1 VNVSFADPVVALIL
15 LGASLALGLAAA
27 WVLIREYEQRVA
39 ALERSAL
46 DEVER
51 RSRRLRVRLDRG
63 LQRSALGS
71 AIGVRL
77 HAAGLPVTVLGA
89 VAIATAV
96 AALGYLVGRTFFPWW
111 LSLLV
116 GLGCVR
122 GCLAWID
129 RKRMQR
135 RQRFVA
141 QLPEVARILSNAS
154 SAGLSV
160 RTAIEMASEELDD
173 PARSEFA
180 LVAEELRVGS
190 SLEDALRSLERRMPS
205 RDVGVL
211 ISTLAIQQRT
221 GGDLVRAL
229 QEMALTL
236 ESRRDLQREVRTVMA
251 GSVYTGYLV
260 GAMGIGALFL
270 INLVTPDAIE
280 KMTSQAGG
288 RIALLVAAVLYTIGF
303 TLVRRVT
310 RIEL

>member
-1 VNVSFADPVVALIL
+1 MTSFGDPSVALIL
-15 LGASLALGLAAA
+15 LGVSLVVALAAA
-27 WVLIREYEQRVA
+27 WDLIREYERRIA

-51 RSRRLRVRLDRG
+51 RSRRLRVRLDR
-63 LQRSALGS
+63 ALRRTAVGS

-77 HAAGLPVTVLGA
+77 HAAGVPITVLEA
-89 VAIATAV
+89 TAIAV
-96 AALGYLVGRTFFPWW
+96 GGAALGYLLARVFFPWW

-116 GLGCVR
+116 ALGCLQAS
-122 GCLAWID
+122 LAWVD
-129 RKRMQR
+129 RRRLQR

-180 LVAEELRVGS
+180 LVAEELRIGS
-190 SLEDALRSLERRMPS
+190 SLEDALRNLERRMPS
-205 RDVGVL
+205 RDVAVL
-211 ISTLAIQQRT
+211 ISTLVIQQHT
-221 GGDLVRAL
+221 GGDLVRVL

-270 INLVTPDAIE
+270 INLITPDAIE

-288 RIALLVAAVLYTIGF
+288 RIALLIAALLYTIGF

>member
-1 VNVSFADPVVALIL
+1 MTARFGDPSLALIL
-15 LGASLALGLAAA
+15 LGTSLVFALAAA
-27 WVLIREYEQRVA
+27 WDLIREYEQRIA

-51 RSRRLRVRLDRG
+51 RSRRVRVRLDQFLRRG
-63 LQRSALGS
+63 AVGS

-77 HAAGLPVTVLGA
+77 HAAGVPVTV
-89 VAIATAV
+89 VDAIAIAVGV
-96 AALGYLVGRTFFPWW
+96 AALGYLLGRTLFPWW
-111 LSLLV
+111 LSVLV
-116 GLGCVR
+116 ALGCLR
-122 GCLAWID
+122 ACLAWVD
-129 RKRMQR
+129 HKRLQR

-141 QLPEVARILSNAS
+141 QLPDVARILSNAS

-160 RTAIEMASEELDD
+160 RTAIEMAAEELDD

-180 LVAEELRVGS
+180 LVAEELRLGR
-190 SLEDALRSLERRMPS
+190 SLEDALRNLESRMPS
-205 RDVGVL
+205 RDVAVL

-236 ESRRDLQREVRTVMA
+236 EARRDLQREVRTVMA

-270 INLVTPDAIE
+270 INLITPDAIE
-280 KMTSQAGG
+280 KMTSVTGG
-288 RIALLVAAVLYTIGF
+288 RIALLVAGALYAIGF
-303 TLVRRVT
+303 TLVKRVT